1 MNTKKFC
8 ETLYASCDGA
18 VVRRRKSLLTP
29 ILLIVAGIGLPF
41 LGGLLEDNATTDTLH
56 SALVI
61 CGIGIILVGAILLL
75 GRCTGD
81 GEPYHLKRRCFLNS
95 QSRNYKRELRS
106 KVLDALGKGD
116 YKALMAIPTSEASG
130 LTVLIYALP
139 DGTFAA
145 AQAYEYTELEYRPL
159 GSVYVMK
166 C

>member
-1 MNTKKFC
+1 MNTKRFC

-18 VVRRRKSLLTP
+18 VVPRRKSLLTP
-29 ILLIVAGIGLPF
+29 ILLLIAGIGLPF
-41 LGGLLEDNATTDTLH
+41 LGGLLEDNATADTLH

-61 CGIGIILVGAILLL
+61 CGIGIALVGAILLL

-81 GEPYHLKRRCFLNS
+81 GEPYHLKRRCFLSS
-95 QSRNYKRELRS
+95 QIRNYERELRS
-106 KVLDALGKGD
+106 EVLDALGKRD

-139 DGTFAA
+139 DSTFAA
-145 AQAYEYTELEYRPL
+145 AQAYEYAELEYRPI

-166 C
+166 R